1 MPDGLK
7 MSKSNK
13 VCIGVIAGAHGVRG
27 QVRVKSFTAD
37 VDAVSNYGT
46 LSDAKG
52 KLSFDL
58 TMTGQTKGQLIC
70 NIKGVN
76 DRNAAED
83 LKGMELFID
92 RDALPETDEDEFYY
106 TDLIGMRMELV
117 DGTPYGLLKAVHN
130 FGADDLLDVNLTEG
144 GTVMLPFTKEVIPS
158 IDMAA
163 RLLVVNPPAET
174 EARPAEQQKK
184 GEDT

>member
-7 MSKSNK
+7 MSKLNK
-13 VCIGVIAGAHGVRG
+13 VCIGVISGPHGVRG
-27 QVRVKSFTAD
+27 AVRVKSFTAD
-37 VDAVSNYGT
+37 IAAVSKYGILT
-46 LSDAKG
+46 DAKG
-52 KLSFDL
+52 KQSFEL
-58 TMTGQTKGQLIC
+58 AVTGQTKGQLIA

-76 DRNAAED
+76 SRNDAED

-92 RDALPETDEDEFYY
+92 RDSLPDTDEDEFYY

-117 DGTPYGLLKAVHN
+117 DGTHYGTLKAVHN

-144 GTVMLPFTKEVIPS
+144 GSIMLPFSKEVVPT
-158 IDMAA
+158 IDMEA
-163 RLLVVNPPAET
+163 RLLVVNLPPET
-174 EARPAEQQKK
+174 EARPAEQLKK